1 MILETLFIFLLG
13 ISIGSFLNVI
23 IFRVPKNKS
32 IVFPSSHCPKCQV
45 KLKIYHNIPI
55 FSWLFLKGKCSFCNS
70 HISIQYPIVEVAS
83 GVMFVLLYLKFGI
96 SQEFFLV
103 SAIFSTLLALS
114 VIDYKLKAVPD
125 SLNLLALT
133 LAIIYPLKL
142 DSIMFNFENALIFA
156 GAFSLLRFY
165 VSFFANKEA
174 MGEGDIMIAGTIG
187 AMVGIPLGTLTIFL
201 SAVLAIPIML
211 IIKNEE
217 APFIPFLALAL
228 FLVTV
233 FESNSIQ
240 FLNSL
245 QLIP

>member
-1 MILETLFIFLLG
+1 LSIEILFVFLLG

-23 IFRVPKNKS
+23 IFRIPKNES
-32 IVFPSSHCPKCQV
+32 IVFPSSHCSKCKV

-55 FSWLFLKGKCSFCNS
+55 FSWFFLKGKCSFCNS
-70 HISIQYPIVEVAS
+70 KISIQYPIVEFSS
-83 GVMFVLLYLKFGI
+83 GLMFILLYSKFGI
-96 SQEFFLV
+96 TQEFFLV

-114 VIDYKLKAVPD
+114 VIDYKFKAVPD

-133 LAIIYPLKL
+133 LAIVYPLEL
-142 DSIMFNFENALIFA
+142 QSIIFNFTNALIFA
-156 GAFSLLRFY
+156 GAFALLRFY
-165 VSFFANKEA
+165 VSYFLKKEA

-228 FLVTV
+228 FIVVV
-233 FESNSIQ
+233 FESTSIQ